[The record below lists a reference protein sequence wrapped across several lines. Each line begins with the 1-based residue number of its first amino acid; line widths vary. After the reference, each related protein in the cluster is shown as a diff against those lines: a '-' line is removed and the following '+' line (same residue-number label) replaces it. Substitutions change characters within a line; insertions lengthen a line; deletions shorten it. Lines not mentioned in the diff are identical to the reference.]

1 MSDTDESAG
10 PGTAAAMITAKPMG
24 RFAASD
30 LPKEILAGIGAIV
43 AQWSY
48 LAFQLTVILRIGF
61 KLSKETQRAILVG
74 TDLGAICGQMR
85 TLAGTDHWIKDKK
98 LRDEIDELAAE
109 VRKKSLTRNEYAHGV
124 FGYLVGKAGGAD
136 EEQYVRYLMKG
147 PDQRVTPTPQ
157 EISAESLEEHLKV
170 PLKLWQR
177 AQELTQKLK
186 GRLS

>member
-1 MSDTDESAG
+1 MISAN
-10 PGTAAAMITAKPMG
+10 PMG

-30 LPKEILAGIGAIV
+30 LPKDILAGIGAIV

-74 TDLGAICGQMR
+74 ADLGAIRGQMR
-85 TLAGTDHWIKDKK
+85 TLAGTDHWIKDRN
-98 LRDEIDELAAE
+98 LRNEIDELAAE
-109 VRKKSLTRNEYAHGV
+109 VRNKSLTRNDYAHGI
-124 FGYLVGKAGGAD
+124 FGYLVGKAGGPD

-147 PDQRVTPTPQ
+147 PDQRVTPKPE
-157 EISAESLEEHLKV
+157 EITADTLREHLKV
-170 PLKLWQR
+170 PLQLWER

-186 GRLS
+186 GRGP